1 MQDKLNAE
9 IEAHNNIVKEIQ
21 DVRAKL
27 EELESERLQRL
38 GRVNM
43 LSELISQESEA
54 AADEV
59 VSGEVV
65 DEATKTDDTQ
75 E

>member
-9 IEAHNNIVKEIQ
+9 IEAHNNVVKEIQ

-43 LSELISQESEA
+43 LSELISQESETVI
-54 AADEV
+54 DEV
-59 VSGEVV
+59 VSGEVI

>member
-1 MQDKLNAE
+1 MQDKLNQE
-9 IEAHNNIVKEIQ
+9 VEEHNRVVKEIQ
-21 DVRAKL
+21 ELRGKL
-27 EELESERLQRL
+27 EELETERLQRL

-43 LSELISQESEA
+43 LSELISEQSQNV
-54 AADEV
+54 ADDV

-65 DEATKTDDTQ
+65 DEDTKTDDTQ